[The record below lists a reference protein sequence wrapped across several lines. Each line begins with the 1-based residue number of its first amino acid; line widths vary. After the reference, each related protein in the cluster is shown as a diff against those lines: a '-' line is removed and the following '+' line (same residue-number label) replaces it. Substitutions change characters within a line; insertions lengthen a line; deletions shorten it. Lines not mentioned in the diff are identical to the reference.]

1 MAAKFYQRSVIPSS
15 RSSSV
20 IRRRLAV
27 ALVAAAS
34 TSLALVTPVHAE
46 ETEQGIS
53 SLSSLSS
60 LSSTTG
66 SSDSTESTPTP
77 TPGEDED
84 EEKEVQLPGWA
95 GSLEMTPEAELTFEI
110 IRAVFTLGLA
120 ATQAAVVLV
129 PLMPGGVDQ
138 LRAFLAQ
145 FGIQG

>member
-1 MAAKFYQRSVIPSS
+1 M
-15 RSSSV
+15 

-46 ETEQGIS
+46 ETEQGI
-53 SLSSLSS
+53 SSLSS